1 MVRSRAS
8 EDQQYVLQAF
18 QTLESWICQPANMP
32 RMLDDECFRP
42 STASK
47 RQTVNTGFKWTMLN
61 EKSILFV
68 YYHPACLRHIFLH
81 TDIPFCG
88 STSPSPNIF
97 GIVCLFVVKS
107 VRARALATNL
117 LIKHFTAPSAWM
129 FGDVGMCLCFR
140 VMAQTPPD
148 GPQEACKTWK
158 EKDILSVKHNET
170 VPFVCFY
177 LRGDFFFAPAWSYHP
192 ICWSLGNH

>member
-1 MVRSRAS
+1 
-8 EDQQYVLQAF
+8 
-18 QTLESWICQPANMP
+18 MP

-177 LRGDFFFAPAWSYHP
+177 LRGDFFCTRLILSAHMLEFGKPLERNSDEKVSHEILCVCVP
-192 ICWSLGNH
+192 KRLGSLLGEIR